1 MTGLKFDRLLVIQKS
16 DINKHKEV
24 WWICK
29 CDCGNFIVAS
39 GYALRH
45 NKTKSCGCN
54 KREKISI
61 ANSKHG
67 HSKDRL
73 YKIWTDMRRRCLN
86 PSRRE
91 FKWYGGKGVKITP
104 EWESFMCFSD
114 WANNSGY
121 KENLTIDRIK
131 RDGDYTPQNCR
142 WISIRQQQR
151 NRKNNVFYK
160 GKCLAEWAEK
170 LNIPYKKFWK
180 EIQKRGVKSI
190 DLLLAR
196 VDGEESK

>member
-1 MTGLKFDRLLVIQKS
+1 MIDMTGLKFDRLLVIQKS

-73 YKIWTDMRRRCLN
+73 YKIWTDMRRRCLKKN
-86 PSRRE
+86 A
-91 FKWYGGKGVKITP
+91 TA
-104 EWESFMCFSD
+104 WEVS
-114 WANNSGY
+114 
-121 KENLTIDRIK
+121 
-131 RDGDYTPQNCR
+131 
-142 WISIRQQQR
+142 
-151 NRKNNVFYK
+151 
-160 GKCLAEWAEK
+160 CL
-170 LNIPYKKFWK
+170 LNISMMASD
-180 EIQKRGVKSI
+180 I
-190 DLLLAR
+190 AR
-196 VDGEESK
+196 